1 MNKPVLLDTLGKSAP
16 KNVTPLVKAVTMS
29 MDCVNTVVIQAGRE
43 CTVKHLVTTEHM
55 EIIAAKHVENV
66 VMQNNATTSTEH
78 VIMDVKV
85 GTKVTSVM
93 RVVITTDMEKTVERH
108 VEIAWTQYNVI
119 ISTEPV

>member
-1 MNKPVLLDTLGKSAP
+1 
-16 KNVTPLVKAVTMS
+16 
-29 MDCVNTVVIQAGRE
+29 
-43 CTVKHLVTTEHM
+43 M

-93 RVVITTDMEKTVERH
+93 RVSVLLIF
-108 VEIAWTQYNVI
+108 IY
-119 ISTEPV
+119 